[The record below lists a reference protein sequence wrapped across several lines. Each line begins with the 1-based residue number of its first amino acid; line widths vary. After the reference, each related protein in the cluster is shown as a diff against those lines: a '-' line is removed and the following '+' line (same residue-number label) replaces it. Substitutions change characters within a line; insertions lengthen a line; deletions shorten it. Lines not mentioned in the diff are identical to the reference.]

1 MGISGSKES
10 KLKHP
15 ALIQFRGRFDR
26 KRVEDMLSRQAGNY
40 EVELSE
46 HGLDVYFEDVNDAR
60 FFISRLKK
68 NMRFRQKL
76 SVNYA
81 GLRKGR
87 VRKFFVYSL
96 RFYDEAGGIL
106 RAEK

>member
-1 MGISGSKES
+1 MGIAES
-10 KLKHP
+10 RESRLKHP
-15 ALIQFRGRFDR
+15 ALIQFRGDFDR
-26 KRVEDMLSRQAGNY
+26 KRIETMLSRQTGNY
-40 EVELSE
+40 EVESSE
-46 HGLDVYFEDVNDAR
+46 HGLNVYFEDVNDAR
-60 FFISRLKK
+60 FFISKLKK

-76 SVNYA
+76 SVSYA

-106 RAEK
+106 RTEK

>member
-1 MGISGSKES
+1 
-10 KLKHP
+10 
-15 ALIQFRGRFDR
+15 
-26 KRVEDMLSRQAGNY
+26 MLSKQEGNY
-40 EVELSE
+40 EVEPTE

-60 FFISRLKK
+60 FFISKLKK
-68 NMRFRQKL
+68 NMKFKQKL

-96 RFYDEAGGIL
+96 RFYDESGGIL
-106 RAEK
+106 RTEE

>member
-1 MGISGSKES
+1 MGVADSKEAR
-10 KLKHP
+10 LKHP
-15 ALIQFRGRFDR
+15 ALIQFRGNFDR
-26 KRVEDMLSRQAGNY
+26 KRIETMLSRQTGNY
-40 EVELSE
+40 EVEQSE
-46 HGLDVYFEDVNDAR
+46 HGLDVYFEDVSDAR

-96 RFYDEAGGIL
+96 RFDEVL
-106 RAEK
+106 R

>member
-1 MGISGSKES
+1 MGIAFKDS

-15 ALIQFRGRFDR
+15 ALIQFRGDFDR
-26 KRVEDMLSRQAGNY
+26 KMVEVILSRQTGNY
-40 EVELSE
+40 EIETSE

-60 FFISRLKK
+60 FFISKLKK
-68 NMRFRQKL
+68 NMKFRQKL

-81 GLRKGR
+81 GLRNGR

-106 RAEK
+106 RAER

>member
-1 MGISGSKES
+1 MGAYEDS

-15 ALIQFRGRFDR
+15 ALIQFRGHFDR
-26 KRVEDMLSRQAGNY
+26 KRVESMLSKQTGNY
-40 EVELSE
+40 EVEMSE

-60 FFISRLKK
+60 FFISKLKK
-68 NMRFRQKL
+68 NMRFKQKL
-76 SVNYA
+76 SINYA

-96 RFYDEAGGIL
+96 RFDDEAGGIL
-106 RAEK
+106 RTEK